1 VKAVAYTAYG
11 GPEVLHLREVEKP
24 APKADEVLVRVHAT
38 TVTTVT
44 TGDTIMRSLE
54 IPGSRWQRLLARIYL
69 GIMAPKRTILEM
81 ELGGAVGT

>member
-11 GPEVLHLREVEKP
+11 GPKVLHLREVEKP
-24 APKADEVLVRVHAT
+24 APKADEVLVRVHA
-38 TVTTVT
+38 TTVT